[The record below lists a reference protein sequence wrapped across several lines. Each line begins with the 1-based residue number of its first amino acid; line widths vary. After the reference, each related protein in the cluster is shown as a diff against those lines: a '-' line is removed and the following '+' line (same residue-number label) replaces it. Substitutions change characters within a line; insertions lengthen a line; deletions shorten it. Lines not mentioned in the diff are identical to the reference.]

1 MRIRIAGARLTHVH
15 MVSGCSNRRHGWFNA
30 LVDLL
35 STGESLGVGPVHVAE
50 DGKCMFHACLASM
63 NLSKTSAE
71 LIGDCVAYLESAAR
85 TDADLCDIVPTL
97 STPIHWDD
105 PSVLDLM
112 PAVLSKVLQV
122 EILIVSKLN
131 FRRTPEAVRVT
142 NSCVPTQ
149 GRIVLFHILNTLVT
163 PEIYH
168 YLGSRPL
175 NQGQSATLP
184 DEYTCP
190 AAQPDQCRFA
200 TAQPE
205 LHPLLWS
212 VDAED
217 HDQLGFEYAKL
228 YAHVLCGSE
237 SRSPIQF
244 LLGDATAQDS
254 HPALRFRTGTCY
266 YFHPTRRSELSFGQ
280 NWRVAILDQA
290 ALFTVDRGTLL
301 SSASADVREAYQA
314 ACSKACQLVKV
325 AVAAD
330 LTLVRIV
337 EDFRDQLETYDR
349 TTRSSLAD
357 AEVSLFFTR

>member
-1 MRIRIAGARLTHVH
+1 
-15 MVSGCSNRRHGWFNA
+15 
-30 LVDLL
+30 
-35 STGESLGVGPVHVAE
+35 
-50 DGKCMFHACLASM
+50 MFHACLASM
-63 NLSKTSAE
+63 NLPKSSDE
-71 LIGDCVAYLESAAR
+71 LLGDCLAYLDGSAP
-85 TDADLCDIVPTL
+85 TDDDLRDIVPTL
-97 STPIHWDD
+97 STPIRWND

-112 PAVLSKVLQV
+112 PVVLSKVLQV
-122 EILIVSKLN
+122 EIVLVSKLN
-131 FRRTPEAVRVT
+131 PRRMPEAVRVT
-142 NSCVPTQ
+142 NSCIPTQ

-175 NQGQSATLP
+175 NQGESATLP

-266 YFHPTRRSELSFGQ
+266 YFHPIRRSEMSLGQ
-280 NWRVAILDQA
+280 NWRAAVLDQA
-290 ALFTVDRGTLL
+290 ALFTVDPAHWDRGTLL
-301 SSASADVREAYQA
+301 SSASDDVRQAYQA

-330 LTLVRIV
+330 PTLVRIV

-349 TTRSSLAD
+349 TTRSSLVD
-357 AEVSLFFTR
+357 AEVSLFFACSRCVTLVSVRWWLGIRCIEPAPSLWLSIRTII